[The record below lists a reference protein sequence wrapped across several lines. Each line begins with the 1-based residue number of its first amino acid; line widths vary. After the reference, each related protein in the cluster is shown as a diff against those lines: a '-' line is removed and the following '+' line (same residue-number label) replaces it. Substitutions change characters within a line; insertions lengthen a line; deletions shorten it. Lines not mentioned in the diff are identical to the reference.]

1 MLSAALSGVHAHGN
15 VQSLTIDGSVYSGY
29 LPYQDPYM
37 NPVPDRIMR
46 SIPGNGPI
54 EDVTSSDIQCNAGTS
69 PAALVASAA
78 AGSQIAFNWTAW
90 PDSHKGPV
98 ITYMAEAPSDI
109 TAYEPGTDAVW
120 FKIDEAGYENGK
132 WAGTD
137 ILTGEQNSIWTVT
150 IPDGLKAGQ
159 YLVRHEIIALHSAGT
174 YPGAQFYPSC
184 TQVEVTG
191 SGTASPD
198 SSFLVSFPGAYAGS
212 DPGITFNLYTTFDSY
227 TIPGP
232 AVWTGDGS
240 TGGASSAAAV
250 ASSTGNAVTT
260 AVPTSVAEFPA
271 SSSVESSPVVT
282 TSAAAPSS
290 SAVDDDDDTC
300 DVIITTSAGG
310 STSTTVPAS
319 TTPAATSPAT
329 TTAATSPAV
338 GTTSTS
344 AASPATTSAT
354 SGGSTTDCNVCMNT
368 YNKCLSASQPNPDFT
383 GCSATKDTCMSSCTY
398 SRRARDLHHSPQKRM

>member
-1 MLSAALSGVHAHGN
+1 MLSAALSSVHAHGN
-15 VQSLTIDGSVYSGY
+15 VQSLTIDGTVWSGY
-29 LPYQDPYM
+29 LPYEDPYKS
-37 NPVPDRIMR
+37 PVPDRIMR

-98 ITYMAEAPSDI
+98 VTYMAEAPTDI

-120 FKIDEAGYENGK
+120 FKIDEAGYEDGK
-132 WAGTD
+132 WAATD

-150 IPDGLKAGQ
+150 IPAGLKAGQ
-159 YLVRHEIIALHSAGT
+159 YLVRHELIALHSAGT

-184 TQVEVTG
+184 TQIEVTG

-240 TGGASSAAAV
+240 TGGASSSTAAAV
-250 ASSTGNAVTT
+250 VSSTGNAVTT
-260 AVPTSVAEFPA
+260 TAVPTSAAEFPA

-282 TSAAAPSS
+282 TSAAAAPSS

-300 DVIITTSAGG
+300 DIIITTSAA
-310 STSTTVPAS
+310 SSAPTTVPAS

-329 TTAATSPAV
+329 

-354 SGGSTTDCNVCMNT
+354 SGGSTDCNTCMN
-368 YNKCLSASQPNPDFT
+368 
-383 GCSATKDTCMSSCTY
+383 SS
-398 SRRARDLHHSPQKRM
+398 